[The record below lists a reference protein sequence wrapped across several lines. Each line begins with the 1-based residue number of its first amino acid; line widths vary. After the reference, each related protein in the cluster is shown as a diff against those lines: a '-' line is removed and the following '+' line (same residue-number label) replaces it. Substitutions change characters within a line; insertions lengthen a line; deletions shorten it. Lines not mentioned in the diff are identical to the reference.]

1 MKTALKWK
9 QQASQSPEVILLL
22 QASPKLKA
30 NPGAEPDQE
39 TAEILVTGKD
49 LTAEV
54 EGLEVTEDQ
63 EVEAEHATNP
73 EVDLALQEGM
83 KMMTGTDSMLQV
95 GSNIYSHWISYVPPA
110 ELTQDI
116 TDDDLWKYSI
126 KNKFAKILVPW
137 HSIID

>member
-83 KMMTGTDSMLQV
+83 
-95 GSNIYSHWISYVPPA
+95 
-110 ELTQDI
+110 
-116 TDDDLWKYSI
+116 
-126 KNKFAKILVPW
+126 
-137 HSIID
+137 